1 MTSAAEIM
9 HQGAECVDENESL
22 NVAARKMRDLG
33 VGALPICGTDRRL
46 HGILTDRDIVI
57 KCLAEDKNPAE
68 CNASEM
74 ASGKP
79 FYVDA
84 DTEVDAVLQQMME
97 HRVKRMPVIRD
108 HQLVGIIS
116 ESDLARHLPE
126 EKLTQLVE
134 SIKSGPADQLS

>member
-1 MTSAAEIM
+1 MTTASEIM
-9 HQGAECVDENESL
+9 HEGAECVDETETVNA
-22 NVAARKMRDLG
+22 AARKMRDLG

-46 HGILTDRDIVI
+46 KGILTDRDIVI
-57 KCLAEDKNPAE
+57 KCLAEDMNPAN

-84 DTEVDAVLQQMME
+84 DADIDTVLQQMME

-108 HQLVGIIS
+108 RQLVGMIS
-116 ESDLARHLPE
+116 EADLAKNLPE
-126 EKLTQLVE
+126 QKVTQFVE
-134 SIKSGPADQLS
+134 SIKSGPPDRVS